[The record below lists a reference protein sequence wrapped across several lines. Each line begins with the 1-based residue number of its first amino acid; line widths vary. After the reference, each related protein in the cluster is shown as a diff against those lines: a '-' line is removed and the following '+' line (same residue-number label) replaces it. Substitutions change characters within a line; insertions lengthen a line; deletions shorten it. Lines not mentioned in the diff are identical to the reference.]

1 MKNKLNIG
9 DIVKVYFYVYGSASF
24 IPQYTKIGYIF
35 KETPYAYL
43 GRYFDESFVD
53 SFQLRKEKALTKDK
67 HGRIVV
73 EVMSG

>member
-35 KETPYAYL
+35 KETPYTFL
-43 GRYFDESFVD
+43 SRYFDESFVD
-53 SFQLRKEKALTKDK
+53 SF
-67 HGRIVV
+67 
-73 EVMSG
+73 